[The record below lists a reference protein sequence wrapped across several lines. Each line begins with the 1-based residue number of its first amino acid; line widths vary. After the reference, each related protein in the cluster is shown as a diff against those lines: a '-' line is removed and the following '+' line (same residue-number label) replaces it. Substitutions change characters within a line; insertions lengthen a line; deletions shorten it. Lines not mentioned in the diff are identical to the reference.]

1 MSEVTMQSGQIMV
14 GDHQGIYV
22 VKLVGDVRLNLCTTF
37 DSYINKMFAHGDFR
51 SVVFDL
57 NEAEGV
63 DSTTLGL
70 LAKIAFRCE
79 ERGKMKPLV
88 LCENPGLIRLLDSMG
103 FEELMDINGAA
114 AAEDAYPVET
124 VALQCNTPDER
135 AAREMVLEAHRVLMS
150 MNEQNAETFRD
161 LVHALE
167 SEQKAEHPL
176 QRKSVASR

>member
-1 MSEVTMQSGQIMV
+1 MQSGQIMV

-51 SVVFDL
+51 GVVFDL
-57 NEAEGV
+57 NQAEGV

-70 LAKIAFRCE
+70 MAKIAFRCE
-79 ERGKMKPLV
+79 ERGRMKPLV
-88 LCENPGLIRLLDSMG
+88 LCENRGLLRLLDSMG
-103 FEELMDINGAA
+103 FEELMDING
-114 AAEDAYPVET
+114 EVNEETYPVEP
-124 VALQCNTPDER
+124 VALKCNTPDEQ

-167 SEQKAEHPL
+167 SEQEAAQPVQH
-176 QRKSVASR
+176 KSVASR